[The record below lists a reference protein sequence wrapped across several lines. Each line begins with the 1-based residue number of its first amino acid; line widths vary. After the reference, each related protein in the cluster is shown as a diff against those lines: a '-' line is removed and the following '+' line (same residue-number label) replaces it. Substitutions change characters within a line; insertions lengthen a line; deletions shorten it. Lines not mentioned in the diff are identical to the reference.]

1 MARFV
6 VAARRM
12 DVRPIDAREEQGV
25 TEVSPQEWGNR
36 YRAIRGTCESLTAR
50 LQALI
55 VDLLAEASLEVIQI
69 EARTKAIDSFTEK
82 ISRKRVKYANPLT
95 EVTDLVGLRIIT
107 FYREDVTRVGEILKQ
122 EFQIDATNSVDKAA
136 ALDPDRF
143 GYTSVHYVVTL
154 SPDRRKLAEWK
165 PYAGFRAE
173 IQVRTALQHAWS
185 AVNHKLDYKSPTE
198 VPRELR
204 RRLFRLSALF
214 ELADEQFSE
223 LRDARARIASEYAQD
238 VRGGQLNIPLEQASI
253 TAYLQDGGRRDIIAR
268 MVTES
273 GGKIVVPDDKRLVR
287 DRRDLLRLLNRFGLT
302 TIAQLDSYLTTEI
315 FGVSIAGTLVFEGDG
330 AGVEDA
336 LTLLI
341 MADKRV
347 GKEIYGKVYSGDWDD
362 FAAKA
367 EAWHGRKRRLRS
379 A

>member
-1 MARFV
+1 MW
-6 VAARRM
+6 
-12 DVRPIDAREEQGV
+12 RPLDAREEQGV

-82 ISRKRVKYANPLT
+82 ISRKRVKYANPLA

-107 FYREDVTRVGEILKQ
+107 YYREDVTRVGEILKK

-154 SPDRRKLAEWK
+154 SPDRRRLAEWK

-223 LRDARARIASEYAQD
+223 LRDARAQIASDYAED
-238 VRGGQLNIPLEQASI
+238 VRDGQLDIPLDQASLI
-253 TAYLQDGGRRDIIAR
+253 AYLADPGRRQAIAK
-268 MVTES
+268 MVAAS
-273 GGKIVVPDDKRLVR
+273 GGTILEPDAKRLVR
-287 DRRDLLRLLNRFGLT
+287 DRRDLLRLLNRIGVT
-302 TIAQLDSYLTTEI
+302 TIAQLDKYLRTEI
-315 FGVSIAGTLVFEGDG
+315 FPTSVAGTAIFQGDG
-330 AGVEDA
+330 AGIEDA

-341 MADKRV
+341 MADQRV
-347 GKEIYGKVYSGDWDD
+347 AKDIYGKVYSGDWAE

-367 EAWHGRKRRLRS
+367 DVWHGRKLRKRAS

>member
-1 MARFV
+1 M
-6 VAARRM
+6 
-12 DVRPIDAREEQGV
+12 
-25 TEVSPQEWGNR
+25 TEISPEEWGSR
-36 YRAIRGTCESLTAR
+36 YRNIRGTCEALTGR
-50 LQALI
+50 LRTLV
-55 VDLLAEASLEVIQI
+55 VDLLAEANLEVIQI
-69 EARTKAIDSFTEK
+69 EARTKAVDSFTEK
-82 ISRKRVKYANPLT
+82 ISRKRAKYKNPLH
-95 EVTDLVGLRIIT
+95 EITDLVGLRIIT
-107 FYREDVTRVGEILKQ
+107 YYLEDVARVGEILKN

-136 ALDPDRF
+136 GLDPDRF
-143 GYTSVHYVVTL
+143 GYTSVHYVVSL
-154 SPDRRKLAEWK
+154 SADRRKLVEWR
-165 PYAGFRAE
+165 PYAHLRAE

-238 VRGGQLNIPLEQASI
+238 VRGGQLNIPLDEASI

-273 GGKIVVPDDKRLVR
+273 GGQIVMPEDRRLVR
-287 DRRDLLRLLNRFGLT
+287 DRRDLLRLLNRVGLT
-302 TIAQLDSYLTTEI
+302 TIAQLDSYLAAEI
-315 FGVSIAGTLVFEGDG
+315 FPVSIAGTPVFKGDG

-362 FAAKA
+362 FAAKT